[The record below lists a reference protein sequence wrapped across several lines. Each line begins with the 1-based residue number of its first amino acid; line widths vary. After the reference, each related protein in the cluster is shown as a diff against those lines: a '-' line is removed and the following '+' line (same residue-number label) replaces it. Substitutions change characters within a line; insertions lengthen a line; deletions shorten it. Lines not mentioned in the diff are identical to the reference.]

1 MDAGVIVSRCVVSI
15 SLNKEAASVGSVGKS
30 LYTHS
35 IFITLHPLT
44 NKKQG
49 AYSVIDSATL
59 LSPILTS
66 MMLSTRE
73 RYLEASRFLLLSQA
87 K

>member
-35 IFITLHPLT
+35 IIYSSPRKQ
-44 NKKQG
+44 KKQG
-49 AYSVIDSATL
+49 AYSVMDSATL

>member
-35 IFITLHPLT
+35 VFTLHPIA

-49 AYSVIDSATL
+49 AYSVMDSATL

-73 RYLEASRFLLLSQA
+73 RYLEASRFRLLSQA

>member
-30 LYTHS
+30 LYNPFNFFS
-35 IFITLHPLT
+35 SPIS
-44 NKKQG
+44 KQKQD
-49 AYSVIDSATL
+49 AYSVMDSATL

-73 RYLEASRFLLLSQA
+73 RYLEASRFRLLSQA